1 MTLRVRPRRIRRV
14 AGVTAV
20 VLVAVFSTVA
30 VLLRDTP
37 TGVYF
42 RLPDQIAMIG
52 IGLLLAGA
60 VLLLTRPRL
69 IADGHGVEVRN
80 VFGATR
86 VEWPVIREVSF
97 PDGVPWARLELPDDE
112 YIPVMAIQA
121 SDGVYAA
128 ESITE
133 LRRLHAEATRV

>member
-1 MTLRVRPRRIRRV
+1 MTLRVRPRRVRRV
-14 AGVTAV
+14 STACAV
-20 VLVAVFSTVA
+20 VLVAVFTTVA

-37 TGVYF
+37 TGVFF

-52 IGLLLAGA
+52 IGVLLAGGA
-60 VLLLTRPRL
+60 MLFTRPL
-69 IADGHGVEVRN
+69 LVADESGVRVRN
-80 VFGATR
+80 VIGVTH
-86 VEWPVIREVSF
+86 VEWSLIREVSF

-121 SDGVYAA
+121 ADGGYAA

-133 LRRLHAEATRV
+133 LRRLHAEATR